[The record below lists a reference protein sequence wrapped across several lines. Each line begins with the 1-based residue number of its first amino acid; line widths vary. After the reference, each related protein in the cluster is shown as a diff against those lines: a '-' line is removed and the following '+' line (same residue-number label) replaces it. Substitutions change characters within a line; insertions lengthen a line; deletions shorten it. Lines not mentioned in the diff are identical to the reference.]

1 MRLKANGFKKY
12 DFNMHQMM
20 LHNGK
25 ISLLGVV
32 DEESDRSLPI
42 CKYHDNISYQNI
54 FNPIFSLIK
63 VNDIILNH
71 KLVDPLEHRQS
82 FDVTNNVFKRKT
94 IFLVDG
100 VHIEIASERFVDNE
114 SRCIYLNYSFK
125 TDKSISLDFYHGIQK
140 QNDMIFDDAI
150 TSNQLHEITLDS
162 DDIHIKMYYD
172 KDFNHKNH
180 SKADD
185 SIEHY
190 QITTEANRLY
200 SIKKYIGI
208 NYKESIDD
216 TFLKSR
222 YNQGYDDLLIENKK
236 IQSKIFFD
244 NRINVVNSKKTQE
257 IIDFCIRHLIN
268 YQGFSMNKNDDLSFF
283 STLYY
288 YILNDIDK
296 AKDILLAMLNKL
308 SIYQEKASELGY
320 LGALVYED
328 EIIEKHGF
336 KIMNGALLVY
346 GLDLYYEYSQDIDFL
361 EDVGIVNAYE
371 IIKFYMSYAYYDKE
385 DEQYNFDNVSNI
397 DESIQHIDNHTL
409 TNYLI
414 KKSLIIFKKHYGLL
428 RKHRKIKELESSNDL
443 AFKEDMKMVDHMIK
457 NIKVFE
463 PGQDGIILPYEKF
476 TEDYQQGVY
485 HVVKDKIHFTFDQMF
500 ILLMDK
506 DQYSHNDIEKN
517 LIYLNEHSYPNM
529 LHQLIKALLDFGN
542 ENQVQDILLNIADL
556 NHYGI
561 FITKSGIN
569 MQFVPFVYYILV
581 YHYSGLKRHGNH
593 IILDALL
600 PNDIRRLEYNIKFRD
615 FHGEIKIKRNSA
627 RLTWQN

>member
-1 MRLKANGFKKY
+1 
-12 DFNMHQMM
+12 MHQMM

-32 DEESDRSLPI
+32 DEESDRSLAI
-42 CKYHDNISYQNI
+42 CKYHDYISYQNI

-71 KLVDPLEHRQS
+71 KFHDPLEHRQS

-114 SRCIYLNYSFK
+114 TRCIYLNYSFK
-125 TDKSISLDFYHGIQK
+125 TDKSIALDFYHGIQK

-162 DDIHIKMYYD
+162 DDIHIKLYYD

-180 SKADD
+180 SKDD
-185 SIEHY
+185 DAIEHY

-200 SIKKYIGI
+200 SIKKYIAI
-208 NYKESIDD
+208 NYKESIDE
-216 TFLKSR
+216 TYLKSR
-222 YNQGYDDLLIENKK
+222 YKQGYDDLFTENKK
-236 IQSKIFFD
+236 IQSKMFYN
-244 NRINVVNSKKTQE
+244 NRIKVVNSKKTQE
-257 IIDFCIRHLIN
+257 IIDFCVRHLIN
-268 YQGFSMNKNDDLSFF
+268 YKGFSMNKHDDLAFF

-288 YILNDIDK
+288 YILNDIEK
-296 AKDILLAMLNKL
+296 ARDILLAMLNKL
-308 SIYQEKASELGY
+308 SIYQEKALELGY

-336 KIMNGALLVY
+336 KIMNGALLVH
-346 GLDLYYEYSQDIDFL
+346 GIDLYYEYSQDIDFL
-361 EDVGIVNAYE
+361 EDVGFVNTYE

-385 DEQYNFDNVSNI
+385 KEQYNFDNVSNI

-414 KKSLIIFKKHYGLL
+414 KKSLSIFKKHYSLL
-428 RKHRKIKELESSNDL
+428 KKHRKIKELESSNDL
-443 AFKEDMKMVDHMIK
+443 AFKEDIKMVDHMIK

-463 PGQDGIILPYEKF
+463 PGQDGIIMPYENF
-476 TEDYQQGVY
+476 IEDYQQGVY
-485 HVVKDKIHFTFDQMF
+485 HLVKDKIHFTFDQMF
-500 ILLMDK
+500 VLLMDK
-506 DQYSHNDIEKN
+506 DQYSHNTIEKN
-517 LIYLNEHSYPNM
+517 LNYLSEHSYPNM
-529 LHQLIKALLDFGN
+529 IHQVIKALLDFGN
-542 ENQVQDILLNIADL
+542 ENQIQDILLNMTDL

-561 FITKSGIN
+561 FITKAGLN

-593 IILDALL
+593 IVLDALL